1 MRTWRV
7 CPICGRKHFFWGRL
21 AYLNRRWK
29 ASSLAGPVFDL
40 RVRLTELGRQ
50 EAKRLIAE
58 DGSRT

>member
-1 MRTWRV
+1 MRIRKV
-7 CPICGRKHFFWGRL
+7 CPICGHKHFFWGRL

-29 ASSLAGPVFDL
+29 ASSIAEPVFDP

-50 EAKRLIAE
+50 EAKRLIAG